1 MKEVSMPSD
10 RKSQEVRREAIREIL
25 KGNARVE
32 DQKGLVELLR
42 ERGIAATQSS
52 VSRDLQEL
60 GAVRAKG
67 HYEIPSWAEEDEEEA
82 PFRKVLGFIRRVKP
96 AGPFQTLLV
105 TDPGAAGVVAQA
117 IDASEWEDIV
127 GTLAGDNSV
136 LVLTENSFFQ
146 RMLFDRIKYY
156 AGDEYEII
164 EGKVL

>member
-10 RKSQEVRREAIREIL
+10 RKSQELRREAIREIL
-25 KGNARVE
+25 KGDDTVE

-52 VSRDLQEL
+52 ISRDLQEL
-60 GAVRAKG
+60 GAVRVKG

-82 PFRKVLGFIRRVKP
+82 PFRRVLGFIRRVKP
-96 AGPFQTLLV
+96 AGPFQTLLL
-105 TDPGAAGVVAQA
+105 TDPGAAGLVAQA
-117 IDASEWEDIV
+117 IDESEWEDIV

-164 EGKVL
+164 E